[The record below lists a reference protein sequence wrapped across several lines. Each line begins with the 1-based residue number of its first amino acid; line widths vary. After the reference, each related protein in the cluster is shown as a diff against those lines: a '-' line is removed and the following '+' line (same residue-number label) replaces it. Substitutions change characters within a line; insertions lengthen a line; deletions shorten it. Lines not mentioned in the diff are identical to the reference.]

1 MKTSTSGLAAAAAA
15 LFAAI
20 LVASS
25 ASPAAAQGGRR
36 IELQL
41 FGGPAWNGLRTSAED
56 GFGLVAGGET
66 FSTTISGAR
75 NALDLGWGAG
85 GRAMWGDWGVEAAYR
100 FIRSRDLTP
109 SYLLAD
115 AGAYDTFIQSLSV
128 SPSGA
133 GTAARLADFSS
144 PETPRARTDLY
155 FGQIVR
161 RVPLVR
167 GASLSVGVGGGFLRV
182 TDAKTDALLARD
194 WGGLPLPARLAN
206 SRALTADFAAR
217 RTSVAYGGSLAMTAE
232 VGPMLV
238 RPRLDVIVAGR
249 ALTTSVDYAVGASVL
264 GGPLSGSVATSLR
277 PIYFLATLE
286 IGLRN

>member
-1 MKTSTSGLAAAAAA
+1 MKTPTSGLAAAAAA

-100 FIRSRDLTP
+100 FIRGRDLTP

-128 SPSGA
+128 SPAGA

-206 SRALTADFAAR
+206 SPALTADFAAR

>member
-1 MKTSTSGLAAAAAA
+1 MKTPTSGLAAAAAA
-15 LFAAI
+15 LFAAT
-20 LVASS
+20 LFPAA

-41 FGGPAWNGLRTSAED
+41 FGGPAWNGLRASAED
-56 GFGLVAGGET
+56 GFGLTVGGET
-66 FSTTISGAR
+66 YSTTISGAR

-115 AGAYDTFIQSLSV
+115 AGAYDTFVQSLSL
-128 SPSGA
+128 SPGGA
-133 GTAARLADFSS
+133 GTAASLADLAS

-167 GASLSVGVGGGFLRV
+167 GASLSVGIGGGFLRV
-182 TDAKTDALLARD
+182 TDAATDDLLARD
-194 WGGLPLPARLAN
+194 WGGLPLPARLT
-206 SRALTADFAAR
+206 SSPQLTVDFAAR
-217 RTSVAYGGSLAMTAE
+217 RTAVAYGGSLAMTAE

-249 ALTTSVDYAVGASVL
+249 ALTTSLDYAVGASVL
-264 GGPLSGSVATSLR
+264 GGPLSGTVDTSLR
-277 PIYFLATLE
+277 PIFFLATLE